1 MLEGRSFFS
10 GNLLVVFLPLF
21 VCLKTCIV
29 VLDVCSA
36 KIDVNIYIL
45 HAGETATDI
54 SVHMGHPLFFVHW
67 SSRVNVCLCVR
78 VWNLRDTCHWWDE
91 TSLKSCGA
99 ASPTAVLSSLTT
111 YTGQGHNTLCPL
123 QYSVTPPVIR
133 WVTCQSECSN
143 VLRGAQAK
151 GTVSCVHN

>member
-45 HAGETATDI
+45 HAGETDTDI

-78 VWNLRDTCHWWDE
+78 V
-91 TSLKSCGA
+91 
-99 ASPTAVLSSLTT
+99 
-111 YTGQGHNTLCPL
+111 
-123 QYSVTPPVIR
+123 
-133 WVTCQSECSN
+133 
-143 VLRGAQAK
+143 
-151 GTVSCVHN
+151 